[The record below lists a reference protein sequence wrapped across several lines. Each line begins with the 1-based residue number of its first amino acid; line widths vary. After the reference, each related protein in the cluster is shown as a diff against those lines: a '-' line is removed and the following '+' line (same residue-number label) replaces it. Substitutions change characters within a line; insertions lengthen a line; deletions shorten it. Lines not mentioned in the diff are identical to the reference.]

1 MSASPTIGGAP
12 VDDDPPPAAGADA
25 PPGTTVAD
33 ETEEAGREIL
43 LGTVTRW
50 KQGRDF
56 FRRIP
61 SSPRCKLCAA
71 PFKGVGA
78 PFMRAI
84 DKGPYPKNP
93 MYCSACFKWLHKH
106 QAGAEIECSLL
117 FADVRGSTTI
127 AEHMRPAAFRQL
139 MEQFFARSSQVI
151 VDADGL
157 VDKFV
162 GDEVVAIFI
171 PALTGA
177 DHARRAIDAARR
189 VVSLMAGED
198 GAHLLPVGAGVHA
211 GIAYVGSVGG
221 SEQADFTAMGDPV
234 NVTARLAS
242 AAGAGEVLVTL
253 AAAAAAGLPTDGLE
267 HRNLTLKGR
276 SDVTE
281 VVVLGAA

>member
-1 MSASPTIGGAP
+1 
-12 VDDDPPPAAGADA
+12 
-25 PPGTTVAD
+25 
-33 ETEEAGREIL
+33 
-43 LGTVTRW
+43 
-50 KQGRDF
+50 
-56 FRRIP
+56 
-61 SSPRCKLCAA
+61 
-71 PFKGVGA
+71 
-78 PFMRAI
+78 
-84 DKGPYPKNP
+84 

-198 GAHLLPVGAGVHA
+198 GAHLLP
-211 GIAYVGSVGG
+211 
-221 SEQADFTAMGDPV
+221 
-234 NVTARLAS
+234 S
-242 AAGAGEVLVTL
+242 APESTPELHMLGRW
-253 AAAAAAGLPTDGLE
+253 AAASRPISRRWAIP
-267 HRNLTLKGR
+267 
-276 SDVTE
+276 
-281 VVVLGAA
+281 